1 MTKINITKNPIS
13 EIYTIVP
20 EEKKNADTNIKY
32 INKEKNGKI
41 IINGFFSF
49 LIKIRDELLDNE
61 IEKLGRESFNI
72 KFDCRSNINKYSENY
87 PYCDKPI
94 IFKK

>member
-1 MTKINITKNPIS
+1 M
-13 EIYTIVP
+13 IYLLLSLRK
-20 EEKKNADTNIKY
+20 KKNADTSNKY
-32 INKEKNGKI
+32 IIRDKNDKI

-49 LIKIRDELLDNE
+49 LVKIRDELINNE
-61 IEKLGRESFNI
+61 REHKGRESFNV

-87 PYCDKPI
+87 PYADKPI